1 MSDKKNNKNFNLNRF
16 NTSFSRRSFKSGAYA
31 SVISAVVIAL
41 VLLVNLIINEFDLKI
56 DISSEGIYTLTDNTK
71 EYIKGLEDDV
81 TLYYLIEAGKEAP
94 MFLKIAQKFESFSDR
109 IALEQVD
116 PIQYP
121 TFSSEYV
128 DDEVSLNSFL
138 VINNNTKR
146 AKYVDYNDMLIKKFS
161 EQTYQLEIVGVDIEG
176 QLISAIQYVTN
187 PKLPTVYYTVG
198 HDEPEIGPIF
208 KDIMSRMNID
218 IQPLETFFTTEMPED
233 CDVLIINA
241 PTEDFSDSEIETI
254 KQYMAAGGN
263 VVIAVNYLAKDLENL
278 NLLIDYYGVQI
289 EDGIIHEGD
298 PNHFIPLF
306 PRFLVPKVLK
316 HDITDTLYNGGR
328 FVIAPVSSGLII
340 KSGIRS
346 SLTVEPLLQTS
357 DKAYSKVD
365 ISSGKITMGEDD
377 IPGPFNIGL
386 ISSDTYEGVTSNMVI
401 FSSAEIFEDNMLA
414 DYGNIYLLV
423 DTIGSLVG
431 EIETIAVRPRYL
443 YPKPLN
449 ITQKPVIIW
458 ATLTIIAA
466 PILILATGIF
476 IVIRRRRR

>member
-1 MSDKKNNKNFNLNRF
+1 
-16 NTSFSRRSFKSGAYA
+16 
-31 SVISAVVIAL
+31 
-41 VLLVNLIINEFDLKI
+41 
-56 DISSEGIYTLTDNTK
+56 
-71 EYIKGLEDDV
+71 
-81 TLYYLIEAGKEAP
+81 
-94 MFLKIAQKFESFSDR
+94 
-109 IALEQVD
+109 
-116 PIQYP
+116 
-121 TFSSEYV
+121 
-128 DDEVSLNSFL
+128 
-138 VINNNTKR
+138 
-146 AKYVDYNDMLIKKFS
+146 MLIKKFS

-365 ISSGKITMGEDD
+365 ISSGRLLWVKMT
-377 IPGPFNIGL
+377 FR
-386 ISSDTYEGVTSNMVI
+386 SVQYWTY
-401 FSSAEIFEDNMLA
+401 F
-414 DYGNIYLLV
+414 
-423 DTIGSLVG
+423 
-431 EIETIAVRPRYL
+431 
-443 YPKPLN
+443 
-449 ITQKPVIIW
+449 Q
-458 ATLTIIAA
+458 
-466 PILILATGIF
+466 
-476 IVIRRRRR
+476 

>member
-198 HDEPEIGPIF
+198 HDEPEMS
-208 KDIMSRMNID
+208 DI
-218 IQPLETFFTTEMPED
+218 
-233 CDVLIINA
+233 
-241 PTEDFSDSEIETI
+241 
-254 KQYMAAGGN
+254 
-263 VVIAVNYLAKDLENL
+263 
-278 NLLIDYYGVQI
+278 
-289 EDGIIHEGD
+289 
-298 PNHFIPLF
+298 
-306 PRFLVPKVLK
+306 
-316 HDITDTLYNGGR
+316 
-328 FVIAPVSSGLII
+328 
-340 KSGIRS
+340 
-346 SLTVEPLLQTS
+346 
-357 DKAYSKVD
+357 
-365 ISSGKITMGEDD
+365 
-377 IPGPFNIGL
+377 
-386 ISSDTYEGVTSNMVI
+386 
-401 FSSAEIFEDNMLA
+401 
-414 DYGNIYLLV
+414 
-423 DTIGSLVG
+423 
-431 EIETIAVRPRYL
+431 
-443 YPKPLN
+443 
-449 ITQKPVIIW
+449 
-458 ATLTIIAA
+458 
-466 PILILATGIF
+466 
-476 IVIRRRRR
+476 